1 NVTYYPPVPYNQL
14 PDLLCSTDIHL
25 LFQKPD
31 LLDTVMPSKVLGM
44 MASAKPSIII
54 GHKDSEINST
64 FKATD
69 AGLFF
74 CQYSKEVIRQ
84 LDELT
89 SQYDR
94 MKAMGSS
101 ARTHVLKHFSK
112 DMVLNRMLKKINTL

>member
-1 NVTYYPPVPYNQL
+1 L

-64 FKATD
+64 FKSTE
-69 AGLFF
+69 AGLYF

-89 SQYDR
+89 SQDDR